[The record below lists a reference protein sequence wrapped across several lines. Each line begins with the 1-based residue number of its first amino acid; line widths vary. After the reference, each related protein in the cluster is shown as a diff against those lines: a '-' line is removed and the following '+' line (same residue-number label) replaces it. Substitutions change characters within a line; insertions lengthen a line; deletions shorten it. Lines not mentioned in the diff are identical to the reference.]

1 MLRGVMMNKIRP
13 VTFTTFFSFWLILT
27 ASPQAL
33 DLENSSFVEPYLV
46 KMLEPDAFFR
56 PLSPPVFAR
65 IEDYNKS
72 GDPPW
77 IKAEDWCIVVDR
89 STGAQIY
96 PVPVMLWHEVAN
108 DRGASKPSLC
118 VSYCILTG
126 TALVFDEDFGG
137 ATARAFGVS
146 GYLYNSNL
154 VMFDY
159 QTRSL
164 WSQVG
169 LKAMSGTLNGA
180 AIPLRSFRFMRWS
193 EARQLQGAEVCEGSK
208 ALASMRSKYTHP
220 PVESFATYPTD
231 DAIRSAVVPEAL
243 ADTRFP
249 LKELFAYF
257 PATNRAVSFSSLAK
271 RDFGG
276 IEARRKDGMLVS
288 VASHEPFIT
297 VYWFALRAFYPNA
310 NIEN

>member
-1 MLRGVMMNKIRP
+1 MNKIRL
-13 VTFTTFFSFWLILT
+13 VTFTTLFALFFVFS
-27 ASPQAL
+27 ASPQTL
-33 DLENSSFVEPYLV
+33 DLSNSSFAEPYLV

-56 PLSPPVFAR
+56 PLSPPVFVPVEEYR
-65 IEDYNKS
+65 KT
-72 GDPPW
+72 GDPAW

-89 STGAQIY
+89 PTGAQIY